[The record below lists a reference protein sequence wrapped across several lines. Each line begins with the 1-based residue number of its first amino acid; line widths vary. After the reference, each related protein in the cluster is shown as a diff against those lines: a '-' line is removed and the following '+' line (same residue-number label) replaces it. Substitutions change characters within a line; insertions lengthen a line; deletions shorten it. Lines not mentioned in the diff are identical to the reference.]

1 MNENSIKIL
10 NVGLLSLAFLLI
22 FTAFGPMAN
31 VQTVILDSASNKSS
45 EGLTYNS
52 YIKTNYIVKNS
63 CLSMFSVHALLFL
76 MGHSGMRA
84 SKIILQ

>member
-1 MNENSIKIL
+1 MDENSIKIL

-45 EGLTYNS
+45 EGLTFKLYCK
-52 YIKTNYIVKNS
+52 II
-63 CLSMFSVHALLFL
+63 CLSFDVLCTLF
-76 MGHSGMRA
+76 
-84 SKIILQ
+84 